1 MVTFLDHL
9 KSGIWYV
16 LNVQQHLLILFLVL
30 VTIPY
35 VFKEWKKIS
44 IILGLL
50 IISQLLAVI
59 LGYYKIITI
68 NFAQIQIFL
77 QIALVVLGL
86 YNLNVHTV
94 KSVKNEKLG
103 VLYTL
108 IVLFGLVFG
117 LVVIPA
123 SFYLNQPANF
133 SLFSLLQYTSGIW
146 VAEIGILFLTLITSA
161 LVQHFFKITKRDWVL
176 ASAFLIIGMVLP
188 LLIKKMI

>member
-68 NFAQIQIFL
+68 HFAQIKILMQISIVFL
-77 QIALVVLGL
+77 GM

-94 KSVKNEKLG
+94 KSIRNEKPG
-103 VLYTL
+103 ILYTL

-117 LVVIPA
+117 LVVIPE
-123 SFYLNQPANF
+123 SFYVNQPVNF
-133 SLFSLLQYTSGIW
+133 TLFSLLQYTLGIMT
-146 VAEIGILFLTLITSA
+146 AEIGVILFTLIMTA
-161 LVQHFFKITKRDWVL
+161 AVLHFFKITKRDWVL
-176 ASAFLIIGMVLP
+176 ATAFLFIGMVLP
-188 LLIKKMI
+188 LLIKIIM